1 MRDLIRVY
9 LTYNFAE
16 PERAAKVFLDE
27 GGIFPRLTGHI
38 GPMMGFIEQLDHMS
52 KTPEWNALTVNV
64 LGRQPNI
71 LSTLCHVAHVSH
83 GETYIVAHKRI
94 AQLVKYSE
102 LAEVR
107 TGKPLIPD
115 EVFAAN
121 LSMYPGE
128 MISALPVMNK
138 EHARK
143 LCDRT
148 FTPEFLNTMAST
160 EDGLKLLIELS
171 SIAGWANFTS
181 QFVKANET
189 RIRSVL
195 DSITESNPE
204 LAQKLVQLLEE
215 LNVSTQK
222 HAVQRTV
229 EHDELSGR
237 TAQCSVVN
245 GISWDRGFVNVE
257 TDNSIDGIGARLYRK
272 DAVSAVLAPGW
283 RLPSVDDLMPLSDN
297 PAMTRELQMGFSKTG
312 FADSTGK
319 IPKYSETACYA
330 WCTDSGELSI
340 YKVTSSDVDPYPDEV
355 DPETCMAAIKPV
367 KG

>member
-1 MRDLIRVY
+1 
-9 LTYNFAE
+9 
-16 PERAAKVFLDE
+16 
-27 GGIFPRLTGHI
+27 
-38 GPMMGFIEQLDHMS
+38 
-52 KTPEWNALTVNV
+52 
-64 LGRQPNI
+64 
-71 LSTLCHVAHVSH
+71 VAHVSH

-245 GISWDRGFVNVE
+245 GISRDRGFVNVE